1 MLLKWYLR
9 PISVVGL
16 YLLLIT
22 ETSGRKVLNWLRREG
37 KRPDPTHYVL
47 ALISL
52 WLFLTMLS
60 GAAFGLWKSMTPPV

>member
-22 ETSGRKVLNWLRREG
+22 ETSGRKVLSWLRREG

-60 GAAFGLWKSMTPPV
+60 GAAFGLWKSMTLPV